1 MAMSTDH
8 IANCQGV
15 WMNWMKRYYPWLMAV
30 MGMCILLVSNGLVLT
45 GLTAFDESLLGELG
59 WSRSELKLRDLITLV
74 LTGWMAPFMGVLI
87 DRIGPR
93 RLILGG
99 LVLLAVLYLA
109 YARVESLLALYLI
122 HVGFAAVLV
131 AAGLNV
137 AVIYVSQWFITQR
150 GTAIGIALVG
160 TSLGGMVF
168 PRLGAQLLQG
178 MDWRTAFMWEASVPL
193 MLMVLAFILVRSPRP
208 GGIAPWG
215 ADRAAGV
222 AATGISPGAPEMGYG
237 QALRTRTFWALA
249 FVAMTTFFSIMSVSA
264 NLFLHM
270 RDLSFTPLQ
279 AGNALS
285 LMFGLS
291 MLGKFLF
298 GLLADLFAVKRVFLL
313 NLVVMAAGALLLAT
327 MRADVI
333 WYALILFG
341 LGWGGLYTMI
351 QLLAVNAF
359 GLGAAGRILG
369 TITLLDATTAGL
381 GIWMAAKIFDL
392 THSYQPAFI
401 LNCVLMALAMV
412 AAAMIGKQR
421 QAVSA

>member
-1 MAMSTDH
+1 
-8 IANCQGV
+8 
-15 WMNWMKRYYPWLMAV
+15 MKRYYPWLMAV
-30 MGMCILLVSNGLVLT
+30 MGMCVLLVTNGLILT

-59 WSRSELKLRDLITLV
+59 WNRSELKLRDLITLV

-99 LVLLAVLYLA
+99 LGLLAVLYLA
-109 YARVESLLALYLI
+109 YAHVQSLMYLYLI

-178 MDWRTAFMWEASVPL
+178 MEWRTAFMWEALVPL
-193 MLMVLAFILVRSPRP
+193 VLLAIAFVLVRSPRP

-215 ADRAAGV
+215 AD
-222 AATGISPGAPEMGYG
+222 AATGDTAAGAVDVPDMGYA

-270 RDLSFTPLQ
+270 RDMAFTPLQ

-285 LMFGLS
+285 VMFGLS

-298 GLLADLFAVKRVFLL
+298 GLLADMFATKRVFLL
-313 NLVVMAAGALLLAT
+313 NLAVMAAGALLLAT
-327 MRADVI
+327 MRVDVI

-341 LGWGGLYTMI
+341 MGWGGLYTMI

-359 GLGAAGRILG
+359 GLGAAGKILG
-369 TITLLDATTAGL
+369 TITLLDATTAGI

-401 LNCVLMALAMV
+401 LNFALIVLAIV
-412 AAAMIGKQR
+412 AASLIRKERTSMT
-421 QAVSA
+421 S

>member
-1 MAMSTDH
+1 
-8 IANCQGV
+8 
-15 WMNWMKRYYPWLMAV
+15 MKRYYPWLMAV

-74 LTGWMAPFMGVLI
+74 LTGWIAPLMGVLI

-93 RLILGG
+93 RLILAG
-99 LVLLAVLYLA
+99 LGLLAALYLA
-109 YARVESLLALYLI
+109 YAHVESLLALYLI

-215 ADRAAGV
+215 ADRVAGTAAAAGT
-222 AATGISPGAPEMGYG
+222 AADAPEIGYR
-237 QALRTRTFWALA
+237 QALRTRTFWVLA

-270 RDLSFTPLQ
+270 RDLDFTPLQ

-298 GLLADLFAVKRVFLL
+298 GFLADLFAAKRVFLL
-313 NLVVMAAGALLLAT
+313 NLTVMAAGALLLAT

-401 LNCVLMALAMV
+401 LNCVLMALAML

-421 QAVSA
+421 QSVSA